1 MVPTVRVGMSVFSAD
16 GEKLGNVV
24 RRDADSFI
32 IEKGLFFPK
41 DYLCH
46 YADVASV
53 AGDDVRLSV
62 NREELVRLRDAKV
75 ERDDVREAGVS
86 TGAGAVDSP
95 SGPTRAAAGT
105 SDGHIA

>member
-41 DYLCH
+41 DYLCR

-62 NREELVRLRDAKV
+62 NREELVRLRDAP

-95 SGPTRAAAGT
+95 SGPTRAAAGS